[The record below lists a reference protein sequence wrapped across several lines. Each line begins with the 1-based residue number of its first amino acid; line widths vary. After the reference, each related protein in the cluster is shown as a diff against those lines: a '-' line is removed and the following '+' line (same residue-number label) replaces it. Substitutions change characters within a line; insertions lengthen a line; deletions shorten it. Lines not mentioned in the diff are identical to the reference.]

1 MARDFGTNG
10 SITFGAGGAAGTD
23 RNITQVVLAQLTAD
37 SAGLMQGR
45 NSTTRRWSFLS
56 SGGSLFAMDD
66 FGTGGNTVL
75 DEDTWYVVA
84 VSKASGDVAY
94 RYHWKELGAG
104 SWTHVNTTDTR
115 VELLWTPA
123 GSTVLTDAQKAR
135 VAQHLRQRLVD
146 GTITV
151 VSSQYRS
158 QHRNREAA
166 KVRLEQLVA
175 AALAPRKQR
184 RATKLSRASVERRLT
199 SKRRRSQ
206 TKRDRSSG
214 WD

>member
-1 MARDFGTNG
+1 MG
-10 SITFGAGGAAGTD
+10 SSQNVRFHLPD
-23 RNITQVVLAQLTAD
+23 RELTWRF
-37 SAGLMQGR
+37 SR
-45 NSTTRRWSFLS
+45 S
-56 SGGSLFAMDD
+56 SGP
-66 FGTGGNTVL
+66 GGQ
-75 DEDTWYVVA
+75 
-84 VSKASGDVAY
+84 
-94 RYHWKELGAG
+94 
-104 SWTHVNTTDTR
+104 HVNTTDTR